1 MKKHVEGDSLEV
13 PEHVSSTEQHGCGVC
28 NVPSNSL
35 CKWVACTLKKK
46 KMIREMKNCSI
57 RIWAEK
63 PTVH

>member
-13 PEHVSSTEQHGCGVC
+13 PEHVSSTEQHGSGVC